1 MKTWMHQPRNIDVSQ
16 YVDRY
21 WWLDVSESDYG
32 YEPALLIPNPNAN
45 LIFTLPTQPYSYQQD
60 QHELV
65 GQGSHLLHLCS
76 KAIKINDQGSIIRLG
91 VKFKVGALYAL
102 FGIEGSETQNTITSD
117 LTQLHPSFT
126 QANIRQL
133 IDIDYASDKEADQ
146 IKYSADNVI
155 ERLDNLFSQVIQLA
169 IEDRHSLLV
178 RDTLSLLAADNSSV
192 GIEDKLFCSR
202 RTLER
207 AFLRVTG
214 VSIKQYEMMMR
225 LDAVMM
231 YIFKNITDPKNETR
245 ITEPDWADIAQHFGF
260 SDQPHLIRQLKQA
273 IGHTPNKYLNSRNLV
288 IDVYGDFE

>member
-1 MKTWMHQPRNIDVSQ
+1 MKTWMHQPRNIDVSH

-21 WWLDVSESDYG
+21 WWLEVGESDSG

-45 LIFTLPTQPYSYQQD
+45 LIFTLPTQQYSYQQE
-60 QHELV
+60 QQELV

-76 KAIKINDQGSIIRLG
+76 KAISINDQGSIIRLG
-91 VKFKVGALYAL
+91 IKFKAGALYAL
-102 FGIEGSETQNTITSD
+102 FGIEGSETQNTVTSD
-117 LTQLHPSFT
+117 LSLLHPSFT
-126 QANIRQL
+126 LANIRQL
-133 IDIDYASDKEADQ
+133 IDTDYASDKEADQ
-146 IKYSADNVI
+146 IKYSVDNVI

-169 IEDRHSLLV
+169 KEDRHSILV
-178 RDTLSLLAADNSSV
+178 RDALSLLADNSSV
-192 GIEDKLFCSR
+192 GIETKLFCSR

-225 LDAVMM
+225 LDAVLM
-231 YIFKNITDPKNETR
+231 YIFKNLTDPKNDTR
-245 ITEPDWADIAQHFGF
+245 ITEPDWADIAQYFGF

-273 IGHTPNKYLNSRNLV
+273 IGHTPKKYLNTRNLI